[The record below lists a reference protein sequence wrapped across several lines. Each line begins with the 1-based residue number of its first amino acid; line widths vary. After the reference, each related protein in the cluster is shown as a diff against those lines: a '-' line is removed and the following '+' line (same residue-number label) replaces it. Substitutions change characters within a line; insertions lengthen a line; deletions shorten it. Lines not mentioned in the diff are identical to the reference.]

1 MMLWLFKYKLF
12 MINIV
17 RMLTNI
23 NFIIN
28 INHIINT
35 YIKMIVIDL

>member
-1 MMLWLFKYKLF
+1 MMTWLFKYKLF

-23 NFIIN
+23 NVIIN